1 MRLPIQLTHPLD
13 LLVHE
18 ILHPT
23 HTCALK
29 MPTRR
34 TTEPTKE
41 FQGDSL
47 NLSSQDELSKALR
60 EISQRPSL
68 LGEFQTVLEQRPILP
83 RKSTPLAVVTPSY
96 SQSYPADFEPFCSR
110 TDGRSNPVLPS
121 RVFTRES
128 DNAARGCTFKRL
140 RGFQQT
146 TGQAVFDPGPS
157 NYEAYGSARSSPPDA
172 SSSDPASNMVEE
184 LEDCES
190 PNEDTEFLQ
199 DQEGTVSDI
208 LQDVKELERR
218 QHLELLPIPSCV
230 EVPAGEFRS
239 VYQEAIRVAGDDH
252 VRHKLRRADACDLA
266 LHLFLKTFAK
276 RAGVDHINIV
286 GV

>member
-1 MRLPIQLTHPLD
+1 
-13 LLVHE
+13 
-18 ILHPT
+18 
-23 HTCALK
+23 
-29 MPTRR
+29 
-34 TTEPTKE
+34 
-41 FQGDSL
+41 
-47 NLSSQDELSKALR
+47 
-60 EISQRPSL
+60 
-68 LGEFQTVLEQRPILP
+68 
-83 RKSTPLAVVTPSY
+83 
-96 SQSYPADFEPFCSR
+96 
-110 TDGRSNPVLPS
+110 
-121 RVFTRES
+121 
-128 DNAARGCTFKRL
+128 
-140 RGFQQT
+140 
-146 TGQAVFDPGPS
+146 
-157 NYEAYGSARSSPPDA
+157 
-172 SSSDPASNMVEE
+172 MVEE